1 MDRAVPWP
9 ALLVF
14 GLTALTSAAIA
25 LWLLLRGS
33 RRPFARAVA
42 FALLLLTL
50 GQVSAVMPADSAI
63 GHALGLISDFLQPA
77 ALFWVAAVMLG
88 APDSMPRKQAR
99 RRALVVSV
107 LCAAA
112 FWLANTDVVQTYVTT
127 EAGDLSVRLGLL
139 GRPLYG
145 LLVVLLA
152 FGIAQL
158 ESLLRDMRDPQR
170 YGMKFLLLG
179 LSIPAAYQILLAS
192 QLLLLGAAPAGRG
205 LSSAIVGAAAVALVA
220 LALWR
225 SRASAPGAVYVA
237 PQIVYGSVTFLV
249 IGLYLLAVGA
259 AGELLRESW
268 PLLGAD
274 LAAVLVLLALAG
286 VVAAAL
292 SRTARGELRRLVAK
306 GLYRSKYDY
315 RAKWLEVTETFEG
328 AESVDQIMDRLL
340 DLLARTFDSGRM
352 SVCLRVEAD
361 QSFHQVRS
369 INTEA
374 APPLPES
381 DPLLVPLW
389 ITDVPLDLDPRR
401 GRTSEWRQAT
411 EAVLLAPL
419 RSQGQLLAFVALGP
433 ARRNEPYG
441 TDDRNLLRA
450 ITHHAS
456 VLLSHA
462 RLAQDRHDAA
472 EMEALHRVS
481 AFCVHDL
488 KNLAASLALVAK
500 NAETHGQDPGFR
512 QSALRTVARTS
523 DKIMALVNRLSR
535 RAEARAEASEPVL
548 LGGVIEEAL
557 SSLNGALQ
565 TRVAYEPVSVPAIRA
580 NRDELH
586 QLLLNLLLNAS
597 EAVAARGAPL
607 PAGEPGIRIRT
618 EASEGRVRLVVA
630 DRGPGIPA
638 RDREALFRPFR
649 STKDGGLGIGLYECR
664 RIVEANGGRI
674 RVEEAEGGG
683 SAFVLDWPECR
694 EAGAVIPPKGPK
706 P

>member
-14 GLTALTSAAIA
+14 VLPALAAAAIA
-25 LWLLLRGS
+25 AWLLLRGS

-42 FALLLLTL
+42 FALLLLAV
-50 GQVSAVMPADSAI
+50 GQVGAVLPASSAL
-63 GHALGLISDFLQPA
+63 GHAMGLVADFLQPA

-88 APDSMPRKQAR
+88 APDSASRRQAQ
-99 RRALVVSV
+99 RRAILVTAT
-107 LCAAA
+107 CAGA
-112 FWLANTDVVQTYVTT
+112 FWLANTDLAQTYVAT
-127 EAGDLSVRLGLL
+127 EDSLLLVRLGPL

-158 ESLLRDMRDPQR
+158 ETLLRAMRDPQR

-179 LSIPAAYQILLAS
+179 LSIPAAYQVLLAS

-205 LSSAIVGAAAVALVA
+205 LPSAITGAAAVALVA
-220 LALWR
+220 LAFWR
-225 SRASAPGAVYVA
+225 SRAAEPGAVYVA

-259 AGELLRESW
+259 AGELVRQSW

-274 LAAVLVLLALAG
+274 IAAVLVLLALAG

-292 SRTARGELRRLVAK
+292 SRTARGELRRFVGK
-306 GLYRSKYDY
+306 SLYRSKYDY
-315 RAKWLEVTETFEG
+315 RAKWLEVTESFEG
-328 AESVDQIMDRLL
+328 AESVDQILERLL
-340 DLLARTFDSGRM
+340 ELLARTFDSGRL
-352 SVCLRVEAD
+352 SIFIRVDAD
-361 QSFHQVRS
+361 ASFHQVRS
-369 INTEA
+369 VNTEA

-381 DPLLVPLW
+381 ALLLARLRLADAP
-389 ITDVPLDLDPRR
+389 IDLDAAPPAL
-401 GRTSEWRQAT
+401 EAWREAT
-411 EAVLLAPL
+411 QAVLLAPL
-419 RSQGQLLAFVALGP
+419 RSRGELLGFVALGP
-433 ARRNEPYG
+433 ARRNEPHG

-450 ITHHAS
+450 VTHHAS

-462 RLAQDRHDAA
+462 RLAQERHDSA

-500 NAETHGQDPGFR
+500 NAETHGRDPEF
-512 QSALRTVARTS
+512 QESALHTVARTS
-523 DKIMALVNRLSR
+523 DKIMGLVRRLSR
-535 RAEARAEASEPVL
+535 RAEARAEATEPVRL
-548 LGGVIEEAL
+548 RGVIEEAL
-557 SSLNGALQ
+557 SSLNGALE
-565 TRVAYEPVSVPAIRA
+565 TRVAYVPAEVPAIRA

-597 EAVAARGAPL
+597 EAVAAREAPL
-607 PAGEPGIRIRT
+607 PSGEPGIHIRT

-630 DRGPGIPA
+630 DRGPGIPPG
-638 RDREALFRPFR
+638 ELQHLFQPFR

-674 RVEEAEGGG
+674 RVEEQEGGG
-683 SAFVLDWPECR
+683 SVFALDWPECR
-694 EAGAVIPPKGPK
+694 ETGAASAPATPK